1 MLGSA
6 NPTAV
11 HRKAP
16 CAFLRLHL
24 QSLLPVPQ
32 DIRGRRSRTRGRR
45 RRPRN
50 PPHRVRSH
58 RSRAVTAS
66 IAWTTDSSGS
76 IAQMARSPIAAR
88 RRAGW
93 ICQAVPIDRAS
104 SATESEDAQKGVT
117 FLKGLE
123 EKLGR
128 LQDEVASL
136 KKEIAALREPPPPR
150 PPADLSP
157 QTGNGPDI
165 TIKLPTQEDVARA
178 REFLEEAW
186 RRLVEMFGTVRKDIM
201 RKT

>member
-1 MLGSA
+1 M
-6 NPTAV
+6 
-11 HRKAP
+11 
-16 CAFLRLHL
+16 
-24 QSLLPVPQ
+24 
-32 DIRGRRSRTRGRR
+32 
-45 RRPRN
+45 
-50 PPHRVRSH
+50 RVSTLAL
-58 RSRAVTAS
+58 AVTLACPSGYSWAQVANEGEKAAPQEPAASNSQTS
-66 IAWTTDSSGS
+66 IASRYSFNRVDNGFIRLDSTNGE
-76 IAQMARSPIAAR
+76 IAYCSAQA
-88 RRAGW
+88 AGW

-104 SATESEDAQKGVT
+104 SATRNEDAQKGVT

>member
-16 CAFLRLHL
+16 CAFLRLHS

-88 RRAGW
+88 RQPDG
-93 ICQAVPIDRAS
+93 
-104 SATESEDAQKGVT
+104 SAKLYRSTGHHRQPGSEDAQKGVT

>member
-1 MLGSA
+1 M
-6 NPTAV
+6 
-11 HRKAP
+11 
-16 CAFLRLHL
+16 
-24 QSLLPVPQ
+24 
-32 DIRGRRSRTRGRR
+32 
-45 RRPRN
+45 
-50 PPHRVRSH
+50 RVSTLAL
-58 RSRAVTAS
+58 AVTLACPSGYSLAQVANEGEKATPQEPAASSPQSS
-66 IAWTTDSSGS
+66 IASRYSFNRVDNGFIRLDSTNGE
-76 IAQMARSPIAAR
+76 IAYCSAQA
-88 RRAGW
+88 AGW

-104 SATESEDAQKGVT
+104 SATGSEDAQKAVT

-123 EKLGR
+123 EKLGS

-157 QTGNGPDI
+157 QTGSGPDI